1 MKKDSKF
8 KRQLVSGGI
17 YIALAAAVVT
27 VTLNGVNRII
37 DTTELD
43 IPEADLNVPDIV
55 LELPENQFE
64 TYILDNSNDI
74 FGGANGNTSE
84 YEPEIN
90 VSDSPF
96 GVDSV
101 IQDEQ
106 TEEAKET
113 LPEKENSET
122 EDTSDTEIT
131 PPENEESNS
140 NVQSDVDVSGEP
152 DDVEYPT
159 EPEPMLYG
167 VYAKPADG
175 YIDREFS
182 LDELLYSPTMGDF
195 RTHNGVDITGDL
207 GSAVRSVANGT
218 VLDVYYDDFYGY
230 TVAISYGDGIVAY
243 YMNLA
248 EAIPPEI
255 TKGASVKTGQVIG
268 GIGESAVIESA
279 DMAHLHFAVM
289 RDGNYI
295 DPGEFLRG

>member
-37 DTTELD
+37 DTTDLD

-55 LELPENQFE
+55 LELPENQFDSFV
-64 TYILDNSNDI
+64 LDNGL
-74 FGGANGNTSE
+74 FGDTDENLPE

-101 IQDEQ
+101 IKDEM
-106 TEEAKET
+106 TENVEET
-113 LPEKENSET
+113 LPKEEKSDMGENS
-122 EDTSDTEIT
+122 DIQKT
-131 PPENEESNS
+131 PPEDEHSDSNA
-140 NVQSDVDVSGEP
+140 QSDINVSGEP

-159 EPEPMLYG
+159 EPEPMSYG

-230 TVAISYGDGIVAY
+230 TVAISYGDGVVAY

>member
-1 MKKDSKF
+1 MKKDSKL

-64 TYILDNSNDI
+64 TYILDNENAL
-74 FGGANGNTSE
+74 FGKSDEIIPN

-101 IQDEQ
+101 IKDE
-106 TEEAKET
+106 TAENVKDI
-113 LPEKENSET
+113 LPDQEKTDVGDNS
-122 EDTSDTEIT
+122 DIQMKTSEIK
-131 PPENEESNS
+131 
-140 NVQSDVDVSGEP
+140 QSDCNIRSDIDVSGEP

-159 EPEPMLYG
+159 EPEPMSYG

-195 RTHNGVDITGDL
+195 RTHSGVDITGDL
-207 GSAVRSVANGT
+207 GSPVRSVDNGT
-218 VLDVYYDDFYGY
+218 VIDVYYDDFYGY
-230 TVAISYGDGIVAY
+230 TVAISYGDSVVAY
-243 YMNLA
+243 YMNLS

-255 TKGASVKTGQVIG
+255 VKGASVKTGQVIG

-289 RDGNYI
+289 RDGAYI

>member
-1 MKKDSKF
+1 MKKDSKL

-43 IPEADLNVPDIV
+43 IPEADLSVPDIV

-64 TYILDNSNDI
+64 SFIFDNNLLGSADE
-74 FGGANGNTSE
+74 ALPD

-101 IQDEQ
+101 IKDEV
-106 TEEAKET
+106 TENVKEL
-113 LPEKENSET
+113 LPEEEKTDIGDNPEIQ
-122 EDTSDTEIT
+122 IT
-131 PPENEESNS
+131 PPESVHPDS
-140 NVQSDVDVSGEP
+140 NVQTDIDVSGEP
-152 DDVEYPT
+152 DDIEYPT

-230 TVAISYGDGIVAY
+230 TVAISYGDGVVAY

-255 TKGASVKTGQVIG
+255 VSGASVKTGQVIG
-268 GIGESAVIESA
+268 GIGESAVVESA